1 MCDSEKSRLVCVN
14 ECLICVNDAF
24 AVANVSTSAVVLS
37 DCCSR
42 PPVAGLERY
51 VFAVVV
57 FLMACA
63 KTVLVGSA
71 RASSS
76 PSHRFASVAFCGVGR
91 L

>member
-1 MCDSEKSRLVCVN
+1 MVCVN
-14 ECLICVNDAF
+14 KCLICVNDAF
-24 AVANVSTSAVVLS
+24 AVANVCYASTSTVVLS
-37 DCCSR
+37 DCSR

-76 PSHRFASVAFCGVGR
+76 PSHRFVSVAFCGVGR